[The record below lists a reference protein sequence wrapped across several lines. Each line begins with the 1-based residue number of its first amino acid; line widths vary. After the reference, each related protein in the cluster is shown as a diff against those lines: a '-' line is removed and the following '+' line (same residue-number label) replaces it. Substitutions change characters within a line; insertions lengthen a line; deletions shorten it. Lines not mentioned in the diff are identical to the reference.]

1 MKLFEGSETWLDK
14 PANIS
19 LLRRPGLER
28 DKTKALL
35 LGREHR
41 SPAMVFFDDFCPECI
56 GDFTIVT
63 YSSPQTSRNVIYH

>member
-41 SPAMVFFDDFCPECI
+41 SPAMVFLMIFVQNALEI
-56 GDFTIVT
+56 
-63 YSSPQTSRNVIYH
+63 SR